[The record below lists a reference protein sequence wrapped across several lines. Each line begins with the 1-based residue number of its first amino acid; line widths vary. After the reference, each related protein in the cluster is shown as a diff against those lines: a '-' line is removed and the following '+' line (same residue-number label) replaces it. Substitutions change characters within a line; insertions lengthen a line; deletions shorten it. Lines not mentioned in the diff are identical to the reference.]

1 MSTDTH
7 SHWFALLGLGFA
19 AAGVNKLIGVRGYD
33 TLARHW
39 GWPRASMRRLGGIE
53 FAGGLMVATPATRRL
68 GGALLS
74 GTCAFV
80 LATELQ
86 NHDEQLGFARGGL
99 LLAALTALI
108 PGSTSRSIKV
118 PAPTA

>member
-33 TLARHW
+33 KLARHW
-39 GWPRASMRRLGGIE
+39 GWSRDSMRTLGGVE

-74 GTCAFV
+74 ATSAYV

-86 NHDEQLGFARGGL
+86 NHNEELGFARGGL

-108 PGSTSRSIKV
+108 PGSTSRSVKV
-118 PAPTA
+118 PAPAA